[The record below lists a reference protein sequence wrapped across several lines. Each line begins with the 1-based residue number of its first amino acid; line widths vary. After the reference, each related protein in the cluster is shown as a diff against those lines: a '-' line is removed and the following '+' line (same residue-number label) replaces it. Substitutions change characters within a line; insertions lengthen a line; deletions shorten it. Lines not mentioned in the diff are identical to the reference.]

1 MTPQS
6 PHHDFPTAHG
16 DRTDDRQGAT
26 REAPGEVPTRRRAV
40 GMAGVAAAG
49 ALALSACGGQDQA
62 ESTPSPTGPSSPTDV
77 GAASEIPVG
86 SGMKV
91 DQDGLQAVVGHPQEG
106 TFTAYSPVCPHQGC
120 MVNPA
125 KKQFVCPCHSSVF
138 DMATGDVTGGPAES
152 GLSPYPVKIEN
163 GRIIVG

>member
-6 PHHDFPTAHG
+6 PDHDSTTPHG
-16 DRTDDRQGAT
+16 SRADNWQDAT
-26 REAPGEVPTRRRAV
+26 REASGGVPTRRRAV

-49 ALALSACGGQDQA
+49 ALALSACGSDDQA

-120 MVNPA
+120 TVNPA
-125 KKQFVCPCHSSVF
+125 KKQFVCPCHSSAF

-152 GLSPYPVKIEN
+152 GLSPYPVKVEN